1 MLCLRL
7 DKAYL
12 QTVVLTE
19 DQFHSENLL
28 KREENRILNFR
39 SDQTTLHVEQ
49 IELIIR
55 AVFPE

>member
-1 MLCLRL
+1 MRLRF

-19 DQFHSENLL
+19 DQFRSENLL